1 MRVALAQRGLLRQRT
16 APYLGAACL
25 ALLALASAHTLS
37 AELAQLAAGPGLPL
51 APTTWLAGTASSHT
65 LLGAATALA
74 ARGATH
80 AQHAGEGPF
89 AATPAWLAAPR
100 AHPPRPLATSLTQ
113 GALAVP
119 ALLVAITLALCHR
132 ARSGGAACAGA

>member
-1 MRVALAQRGLLRQRT
+1 VHVALAQRGLLRQRT

-37 AELAQLAAGPGLPL
+37 AELAQLAVGPGLPL
-51 APTTWLAGTASSHT
+51 APTTWLAGTTSSHT

-74 ARGATH
+74 TRGATH
-80 AQHAGEGPF
+80 AQRSGESPF
-89 AATPAWLAAPR
+89 AATSAWLAAPHAR
-100 AHPPRPLATSLTQ
+100 SSHPAAAPLTQ

-119 ALLVAITLALCHR
+119 ALLVAVTLALCH
-132 ARSGGAACAGA
+132 